1 MIKSKREFLNKKR
14 FYKLVFLLVL
24 YFLVDVVN
32 AQEQDTSNQNYY
44 DVSNIGTIDTNSTN
58 VFVSDYSVTPIQKF
72 EDITI
77 DVNKQLG
84 VETLKV
90 GTKYTVTATLQ
101 NPFQYD
107 IVIKKTLASC
117 MCVSVNLS
125 NSIIQAGGSSSLSF
139 VVFPTMAGPNS
150 EIVKFAIAKKTE
162 PQKPIIIVGDRAIK
176 INFTAKEN

>member
-1 MIKSKREFLNKKR
+1 MIKSKCKFLNEKR
-14 FYKLVFLLVL
+14 FYKLVLLLVL
-24 YFLVDVVN
+24 SFVFDVVN

-58 VFVSDYSVTPIQKF
+58 VFVSDYSVTLIQKL

-107 IVIKKTLASC
+107 IMIKKTLASC
-117 MCVSVNLS
+117 MCVNVNLS

-139 VVFPTMAGPNS
+139 VVFPTVAG
-150 EIVKFAIAKKTE
+150 FKTVVVNI
-162 PQKPIIIVGDRAIK
+162 PIMKRINPLVVGDRAIK